1 MKNKNGW
8 ICLHRVI
15 QDHWIWEDPQ
25 KLKWWMD
32 ILLSANFKE
41 SKKLINN
48 DIIIIERGAM
58 FTSILELSERWKVNR
73 KTTKKFLD
81 LLVKD
86 EMITMETS
94 KRGTM
99 IKVSNYNEY
108 QGFSE
113 GEEDNSMDNTVGNG
127 MDNNIN
133 KGVDN
138 TVDNYMDNSVGNPK
152 DNHVVNGMDT
162 IEQYNNKYN
171 NKYNN
176 INNYNQEE
184 KEKKE
189 EPKEQAPQLSSISF
203 PTKYHKQIFNVV
215 GEIGYRTWFIATDI
229 ETQDNDLLIITS
241 NDLAMKVIQDKYIKR
256 LSLELRMNVKVK
268 KIDAVVSVS

>member
-8 ICLHRVI
+8 ICLHRAI
-15 QDHWIWEDPQ
+15 QNNWIWEDPQ
-25 KLKWWMD
+25 KLKWWLD
-32 ILLSANFKE
+32 ILMSVNFKE
-41 SKKLINN
+41 SKKLIKN

-58 FTSILELSERWKVNR
+58 FTSILELSDRWEINR

-94 KRGTM
+94 KKGTM

-113 GEEDNSMDNTVGNG
+113 DEEDNSMDNT
-127 MDNNIN
+127 MDNSKD

-138 TVDNYMDNSVGNPK
+138 TVDNSMNNTVVNPMDNCM
-152 DNHVVNGMDT
+152 VNGMDT
-162 IEQYNNKYN
+162 IEQYNN
-171 NKYNN
+171 
-176 INNYNQEE
+176 INNYNNSNQEE
-184 KEKKE
+184 KE
-189 EPKEQAPQLSSISF
+189 AHLSSVSC
-203 PTKYHKQIFNVV
+203 PTKYHKEILNII
-215 GEIGYRTWFIATDI
+215 GEIGYKTWFMTTEI
-229 ETQDNDLLIITS
+229 ETLDNDLIIITN
-241 NDLAMKVIQDKYIKR
+241 NDLVIKVIQDKYLKR

-268 KIDAVVSVS
+268 KIDVAS